1 MCVSHMKVMI
11 RCSVS
16 NSCKVLYDHTH
27 WHVVFPLQSICCGSL
42 SPQPH
47 VHKKGLGT
55 CVSHTKVRI
64 SQFSHNNNI
73 AATIITISQQL
84 DSRPRRLSLF
94 DKDANGNNNQC
105 FDKRSKLHSFIFPDI
120 SNNSSMLSLFKW
132 NIYKMINAF
141 MNIKPILQQPILWTT
156 SPYSTMLTKWLWIP
170 NVWRIGSVSMYL
182 TMHLASEATQ
192 IMMMQHSKLFQLI
205 TTLSI
210 KSLLFKGL

>member
-1 MCVSHMKVMI
+1 MFARNGFCVHMCVSHMKVMI

-27 WHVVFPLQSICCGSL
+27 WHVVFPLQSIFCGSL

-120 SNNSSMLSLFKW
+120 SSNSSMLSLFK
-132 NIYKMINAF
+132 
-141 MNIKPILQQPILWTT
+141 
-156 SPYSTMLTKWLWIP
+156 
-170 NVWRIGSVSMYL
+170 
-182 TMHLASEATQ
+182 
-192 IMMMQHSKLFQLI
+192 
-205 TTLSI
+205 
-210 KSLLFKGL
+210 

>member
-1 MCVSHMKVMI
+1 VQVLRYLVTYCVCKKWFVCVHMCVSHMKVMI

-27 WHVVFPLQSICCGSL
+27 WHVVFPLQSMCCGSL

-55 CVSHTKVRI
+55 RVSHTKVRI

-120 SNNSSMLSLFKW
+120 SNNSSMLVVVQMK
-132 NIYKMINAF
+132 
-141 MNIKPILQQPILWTT
+141 
-156 SPYSTMLTKWLWIP
+156 
-170 NVWRIGSVSMYL
+170 
-182 TMHLASEATQ
+182 HL
-192 IMMMQHSKLFQLI
+192 
-205 TTLSI
+205 
-210 KSLLFKGL
+210 